1 MVSIIPVDFYC
12 LKNCLPEESFLPD
25 SVAVP
30 SRTSLELLEHSED
43 AHPLCDPS
51 FYKYKK
57 FHITKAR
64 SPPGWIEVATG
75 KVFLGDTSRA
85 GGAW

>member
-1 MVSIIPVDFYC
+1 MVSIIPVDLYC
-12 LKNCLPEESFLPD
+12 LKNSLPEESFLPD
-25 SVAVP
+25 SEAAP
-30 SRTSLELLEHSED
+30 SRTSSGLLENFED

-51 FYKYKK
+51 FYKYNK

-75 KVFLGDTSRA
+75 KVFFGDTSRA